1 MLAKIKQLI
10 AQLDTVKPTEQ
21 EEIQKAVVFIL
32 LEVAYA
38 DYDIEQNEKQE
49 IRQYLMDVNHLTEIE
64 AEDYL
69 QQLMIEHDWIHS
81 IQPYTR
87 LINETFDEQQKK
99 DLFEQ
104 CWRVAYADN
113 KLDSYEEQRIRKLG
127 DLLYIPH
134 KDFIQTKL
142 KVVNAQ

>member
-10 AQLDTVKPTEQ
+10 AQLDTVKPAEE

-38 DYDIEQNEKQE
+38 DYDIEQDEKRE
-49 IRQYLMDVNHLTEIE
+49 IRQYLMEVNHLTEAE
-64 AEDYL
+64 AEAHL

-87 LINETFDEQQKK
+87 LINEKFDEQQKK
-99 DLFEQ
+99 ALFEQ

-113 KLDSYEEQRIRKLG
+113 KLDRYEEHRIRKLG
-127 DLLYIPH
+127 ELLYISH